1 MEENNIKALISDI
14 REQNEIER
22 SYLKK
27 QLNMMKVLMFAM
39 AGIFLMLLVAVA
51 VLVPSVT
58 ETLDNA
64 NVALE
69 QISSTAQEMD
79 NVLNSVEVLVED
91 SSVGVSQALE
101 NMNSID
107 FEKLNR
113 SIEDFN
119 NVVSPLS
126 NFFSRFQ

>member
-1 MEENNIKALISDI
+1 MEENNIKVLINDI
-14 REQNEIER
+14 REQNEVER
-22 SYLKK
+22 TYLKK
-27 QLNMMKVLMFAM
+27 QLNMMKILMFAM

-58 ETLDNA
+58 ATLDNA
-64 NVALE
+64 NIALE

>member
-1 MEENNIKALISDI
+1 
-14 REQNEIER
+14 
-22 SYLKK
+22 
-27 QLNMMKVLMFAM
+27 
-39 AGIFLMLLVAVA
+39 MLLVAVA

-58 ETLDNA
+58 ATLDNA
-64 NVALE
+64 NIALE